1 MSLSRDLLMRMFGRP
16 RGLLGRL
23 GGRIMA
29 RTNENCGAWAIDLL
43 EIRPDD
49 RVLEVGFGPGVLLGR
64 LSALTMHV
72 AGVDRSREMIA
83 QARARN
89 ANAIERGGVALH
101 RAPAHSLPLKAHTF
115 EKALAVNSMP
125 VWPDPV
131 AGLREM
137 HRVMKLAARSRWPSL
152 GIPVSATRACRSSLP
167 LRASST
173 PASSKRIRTS
183 APLQRNGVSAWLE
196 GVAHVR

>member
-1 MSLSRDLLMRMFGRP
+1 MSFSRDLLMRMFGRP

-23 GGRIMA
+23 GGHIMA

-49 RVLEVGFGPGVLLGR
+49 RVLEVGFGPGVLLAR
-64 LSALTMHV
+64 LSALTTHI

-89 ANAIERGGVALH
+89 ANAIERGGVVLH
-101 RAPAHSLPLKAHTF
+101 RAPADSLPFKAHTF
-115 EKALAVNSMP
+115 DKALAVNSMQ

-137 HRVMKLAARSRWPSL
+137 HRVMKPGGTVALAFTRHSGQRKGGLPELLAAAGFQYTRVVEKDQDFCALATKSRV
-152 GIPVSATRACRSSLP
+152 GAA
-167 LRASST
+167 
-173 PASSKRIRTS
+173 
-183 APLQRNGVSAWLE
+183 
-196 GVAHVR
+196 

>member
-1 MSLSRDLLMRMFGRP
+1 MSFSRDLLMRMFGRP

-23 GGRIMA
+23 GGHIMA

-101 RAPAHSLPLKAHTF
+101 RAPATASPLRLTHLTRRWRSTRCRF
-115 EKALAVNSMP
+115 G
-125 VWPDPV
+125 PDSV
-131 AGLREM
+131 AGLSEM
-137 HRVMKLAARSRWPSL
+137 HRVMKP
-152 GIPVSATRACRSSLP
+152 G
-167 LRASST
+167 
-173 PASSKRIRTS
+173 
-183 APLQRNGVSAWLE
+183 
-196 GVAHVR
+196 

>member
-1 MSLSRDLLMRMFGRP
+1 MSLSRNLLMRMFGRP

-23 GGRIMA
+23 GGHIMA

-64 LSALTMHV
+64 LSALTTRV

-101 RAPAHSLPLKAHTF
+101 RAPAHSLPFKAHTF
-115 EKALAVNSMP
+115 DKALAVNSCRF
-125 VWPDPV
+125 
-131 AGLREM
+131 GL
-137 HRVMKLAARSRWPSL
+137 
-152 GIPVSATRACRSSLP
+152 IPLP
-167 LRASST
+167 GCAKCI
-173 PASSKRIRTS
+173 A
-183 APLQRNGVSAWLE
+183 
-196 GVAHVR
+196 